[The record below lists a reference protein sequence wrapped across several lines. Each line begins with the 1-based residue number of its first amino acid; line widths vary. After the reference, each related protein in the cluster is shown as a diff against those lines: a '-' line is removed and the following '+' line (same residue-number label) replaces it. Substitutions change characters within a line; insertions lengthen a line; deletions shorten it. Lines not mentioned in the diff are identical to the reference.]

1 MALKATVNIDHTT
14 MLNTHP
20 NPDVDSVFP
29 YDSAWSSNVYI
40 NGAPA
45 VIGDTVTT
53 HTEDGVKQKVVATS
67 TKVKI
72 NTKFIA
78 RKDDP
83 LECNSVFL
91 KSCSADV
98 FAG

>member
-14 MLNTHP
+14 MLNTHEG
-20 NPDVDSVFP
+20 VDSVFP

-40 NGAPA
+40 NGKPA
-45 VIGDTVTT
+45 VIDDTVTT
-53 HTEDGVKQKVVATS
+53 HTHDGIKQKVAATS

-72 NTKFIA
+72 NDKFIA